1 MTTRTRD
8 RLAKT
13 AAALDLA
20 RTTLRQ
26 AVEGTNDAMIRDAI
40 RMAMADVDSVRRR
53 VENAVEWI
61 RPARR

>member
-1 MTTRTRD
+1 MTHRTRD

-26 AVEGTNDAMIRDAI
+26 AVDGTDDRTLADAI
-40 RMAMADVDSVRRR
+40 RMALADLDSVRRR
-53 VENAVEWI
+53 VENAREWT